1 MTDIGS
7 DQHVQHMTEG
17 LSKVF
22 GDTTMSS
29 VFSTP
34 KQVGDSLVITAA
46 AWERAG
52 GFGFGAGKGTEQTS
66 GDGEG
71 SGGGGGGTA
80 QMRPVAVITVR
91 PDGVDVR
98 PVIDFT
104 KIGVTVLLAGVGVWR
119 MMRR

>member
-1 MTDIGS
+1 MTDIGTE
-7 DQHVQHMTEG
+7 QHLQQMTEG
-17 LSKVF
+17 LSKVL
-22 GDTTMSS
+22 GDATMSS

-34 KQVGDSLVITAA
+34 QEVGDSLVITAA

-52 GFGFGAGKGTEQTS
+52 GFGFGAGKGTEQAS

-119 MMRR
+119 MLRR